1 MKIIIK
7 SFLILFVITACSMD
21 TKTGMWD
28 DKINELQLSN
38 INIDDL
44 NYDLTFD
51 EYKKIVLTYGK
62 HSKFPD
68 INN

>member
-38 INIDDL
+38 INVSDL
-44 NYDLTFD
+44 DYDLPFD
-51 EYKKIVLTYGK
+51 EYKKIIVTYGK

>member
-7 SFLILFVITACSMD
+7 FVLILFTITACSMD
-21 TKTGMWD
+21 TQTGMWN

-38 INIDDL
+38 INVNDL
-44 NYDLTFD
+44 DKDLTFN
-51 EYKKIVLTYGK
+51 EYKKIVVTYGK
-62 HSKFPD
+62 LSKFPD

>member
-7 SFLILFVITACSMD
+7 FILILFIITGCSMD
-21 TKTGMWD
+21 TKTGMWN
-28 DKINELQLSN
+28 DKINELQLKN

-44 NYDLTFD
+44 NYDLTFE

>member
-7 SFLILFVITACSMD
+7 FVLILFVITACSLD
-21 TKTGMWD
+21 TQTGIWN
-28 DKINELQLSN
+28 DKVNELQLSN
-38 INIDDL
+38 INVDDL
-44 NYDLTFD
+44 NYDLPFD
-51 EYKKIVLTYGK
+51 EYKKIIITYGK

>member
-1 MKIIIK
+1 
-7 SFLILFVITACSMD
+7 MD
-21 TKTGMWD
+21 TQTGMWN

-38 INIDDL
+38 INVNDL
-44 NYDLTFD
+44 DKDLSFN
-51 EYKKIVLTYGK
+51 EYKKIVVTYGK

>member
-1 MKIIIK
+1 
-7 SFLILFVITACSMD
+7 MD
-21 TKTGMWD
+21 TKTGMWN
-28 DKINELQLSN
+28 DKVNELQLSK

-44 NYDLTFD
+44 NYDLPFD
-51 EYKKIVLTYGK
+51 EYKKIIVTYGK

>member
-7 SFLILFVITACSMD
+7 SLLILFVITACSMD

-44 NYDLTFD
+44 NYDLPFD

>member
-1 MKIIIK
+1 MKIIINF
-7 SFLILFVITACSMD
+7 FLIFFVITGCSMD
-21 TKTGMWD
+21 TQTGMWN

-38 INIDDL
+38 INVNDL
-44 NYDLTFD
+44 DNDMPFD
-51 EYKKIVLTYGK
+51 EYKKIVVTYGK

>member
-1 MKIIIK
+1 VKIIIK

-38 INIDDL
+38 INVNDL
-44 NYDLTFD
+44 DKDLSFD
-51 EYKKIVLTYGK
+51 EYKKTVVTYGK

>member
-1 MKIIIK
+1 MKIITK
-7 SFLILFVITACSMD
+7 FFFILFTITACSMD
-21 TKTGMWD
+21 TQTGMWN

-38 INIDDL
+38 INLNDL
-44 NYDLTFD
+44 DKDLSFN
-51 EYKKIVLTYGK
+51 EYKKIVVTYGK

>member
-7 SFLILFVITACSMD
+7 FFLILFTITACSMD
-21 TKTGMWD
+21 THTGMWS

-38 INIDDL
+38 INLNDL
-44 NYDLTFD
+44 DKDLSFN
-51 EYKKIVLTYGK
+51 EYKKIVVIYGK

>member
-7 SFLILFVITACSMD
+7 FVLILFVITACSID
-21 TKTGMWD
+21 TQTGMWN

-38 INIDDL
+38 INVNDL
-44 NYDLTFD
+44 DKDLPFD
-51 EYKKIVLTYGK
+51 EYKKIIVTYGK

>member
-1 MKIIIK
+1 MKTIIT
-7 SFLILFVITACSMD
+7 FVLILFFINACSMD
-21 TKTGMWD
+21 THTGMWN

-38 INIDDL
+38 INVNDL
-44 NYDLTFD
+44 DKDLSFD
-51 EYKKIVLTYGK
+51 EYKKTVVTYGK

>member
-7 SFLILFVITACSMD
+7 LVLLLFIITACSVD
-21 TKTGMWD
+21 TRTGTWN
-28 DKINELQLSN
+28 DKVNELQLSN
-38 INIDDL
+38 INVDDV

-51 EYKKIVLTYGK
+51 EYKKIVITYGK

>member
-7 SFLILFVITACSMD
+7 FILILFIITGCSMD
-21 TKTGMWD
+21 TKTGMWN
-28 DKINELQLSN
+28 DKINELQLKN

-44 NYDLTFD
+44 NYDLTFE
-51 EYKKIVLTYGK
+51 EYKKIVLTYAK

>member
-7 SFLILFVITACSMD
+7 FVLMLFIITAC
-21 TKTGMWD
+21 MWN
-28 DKINELQLSN
+28 DKVNELQLSN
-38 INIDDL
+38 IKVDDL
-44 NYDLTFD
+44 NYDLPFD
-51 EYKKIVLTYGK
+51 EYKKIVVTYGK